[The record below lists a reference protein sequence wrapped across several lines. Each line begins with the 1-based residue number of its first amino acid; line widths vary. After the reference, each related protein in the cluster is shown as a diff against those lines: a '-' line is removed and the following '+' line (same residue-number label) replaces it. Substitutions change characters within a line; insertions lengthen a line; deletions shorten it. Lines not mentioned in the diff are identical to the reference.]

1 MKTHNFPS
9 CSAFAPANRFSKT
22 IWAMT
27 ALLFFLIAPGKVLA
41 ESVPA
46 YQRIITSTPSAT
58 EILFAI
64 GAGDRV
70 VAVTDFCSYP
80 PEACKL
86 PSIGGLLNPSVESW
100 ITLRPDLIIYQG
112 GNNRLASNARNLNIE
127 TLSVPLDNLKDIYS
141 AIKKL
146 GDLTGQQ
153 KEAEQLSAK
162 IQSQLNEFKNALK
175 NVHSKSVLLLLGDS
189 NDPRRDLYAVGKGTF
204 LDELL
209 TLAGGENILPP
220 TAARYPKVT
229 KEFIIKVSPEIII
242 EAGPKSR
249 LSPEE
254 QQERIVAWSRFPGI
268 RAVQTKSIFF
278 IGDDYVLL
286 PGPRLTQTVERFGQV
301 IHPGLFSQ
309 KNSSS
314 VNTQTRK

>member
-1 MKTHNFPS
+1 MACLCT
-9 CSAFAPANRFSKT
+9 
-22 IWAMT
+22 
-27 ALLFFLIAPGKVLA
+27 LLFLLKISGKALA
-41 ESVPA
+41 ESAPT

-100 ITLRPDLIIYQG
+100 ITLRPDLIVYQG

-127 TLSVPLDNLKDIYS
+127 TLSVPLDNLEEIYA

-146 GDLTGQQ
+146 GDLTEKQ
-153 KEAEQLSAK
+153 KEAHQLSAK
-162 IQSQLNEFKNALK
+162 IQSQLSDFKNTLN
-175 NVHSKSVLLLLGDS
+175 NVRAKSVLLLLGDS

-220 TAARYPKVT
+220 TSARYPKVT
-229 KEFIIKVSPEIII
+229 KEFIIKSSPEIII

-254 QQERIVAWSRFPGI
+254 QQERISAWSRFPGI

-278 IGDDYVLL
+278 IGDDYILL

-301 IHPGLFSQ
+301 IHPGLFPQ
-309 KNSSS
+309 NKPNSA
-314 VNTQTRK
+314 NTQTRK